1 MDKILNIM
9 KMVTAKVVLIIN
21 LISLLVGIINFTMIK
36 IKFILLIVIPI
47 LIATYKACS
56 QKLKVILI

>member
-36 IKFILLIVIPI
+36 IKSILLIVIPI
-47 LIATYKACS
+47 LIAIYKACS